1 MNGHLKRPD
10 IKPHNRAKVAQALE
24 LVCGKGLSISFVC
37 HIMKISNPLL
47 SGWMTKYWFYKKPD
61 HPVIIKLKSK
71 V

>member
-1 MNGHLKRPD
+1 MYGHLKRPD
-10 IKPHNRAKVAQALE
+10 IKPKDPERIAKALE

-47 SGWMTKYWFYKKPD
+47 SGWMTKYWFYKKIND
-61 HPVIIKLKSK
+61 PVTIVLKSK